1 MPRSD
6 LRGIRDHGRHGIQ
19 GGETGLSG
27 GFDDLIGDIHDL
39 LNRRILRRYGLSV
52 SGERRL
58 HTQAT
63 QHERCAHSFK
73 FHDRTFIPFGLG
85 TDYKFD

>member
-1 MPRSD
+1 MTQS
-6 LRGIRDHGRHGIQ
+6 LL
-19 GGETGLSG
+19 ETG
-27 GFDDLIGDIHDL
+27 
-39 LNRRILRRYGLSV
+39 RSV

-58 HTQAT
+58 HAQAT

-73 FHDRTFIPFGLG
+73 FHHRTFIPFGLG